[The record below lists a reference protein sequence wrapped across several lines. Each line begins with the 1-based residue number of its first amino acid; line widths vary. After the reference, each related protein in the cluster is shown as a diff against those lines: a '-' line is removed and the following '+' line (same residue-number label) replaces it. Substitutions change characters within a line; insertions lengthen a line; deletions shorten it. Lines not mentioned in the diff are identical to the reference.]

1 MWLLRGGGWAGG
13 ALLGWSPLGCCT
25 RAPLGRGYPA
35 KKPHTRGWSGPT
47 SRMGGC
53 AALVTKEALPGLA
66 DRGRPILAKGL
77 QRAARP

>member
-35 KKPHTRGWSGPT
+35 KSHTLGAGLGQPAGWEVVP
-47 SRMGGC
+47 
-53 AALVTKEALPGLA
+53 PW
-66 DRGRPILAKGL
+66 
-77 QRAARP
+77 